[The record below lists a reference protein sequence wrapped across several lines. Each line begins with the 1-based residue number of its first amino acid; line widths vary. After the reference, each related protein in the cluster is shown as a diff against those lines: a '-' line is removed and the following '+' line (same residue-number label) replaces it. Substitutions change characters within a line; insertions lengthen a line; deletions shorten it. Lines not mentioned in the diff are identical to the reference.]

1 MRTIETTLYEFG
13 ELNQE
18 AKQTAVKL
26 LREQAAECGSDADW
40 EDANES
46 IKAIEKMAG
55 IKCDIQFSSQGHYCR
70 HYRLAYESY
79 PSDEEEREMW
89 DGLMDNLR
97 KYEGGVWS
105 DDMLRDILLEYEYD
119 EHRGYAGSVA
129 WAIVEFC
136 DKVYLNTC
144 DYYDDDY
151 VSEWIEGNN
160 FEFREDG
167 RLYHE

>member
-18 AKQTAVKL
+18 AKQTAVKS

-40 EDANES
+40 EDAIES
-46 IKAIEKMAG
+46 IKAIKKMAG
-55 IKCDIQFSSQGHYCR
+55 IKCDIQFSSQGHYCS

-97 KYEGGVWS
+97 NMKVVCGVTICSVTYCWS
-105 DDMLRDILLEYEYD
+105 TSMTNNVDMQEALRGL
-119 EHRGYAGSVA
+119 
-129 WAIVEFC
+129 W
-136 DKVYLNTC
+136 
-144 DYYDDDY
+144 
-151 VSEWIEGNN
+151 
-160 FEFREDG
+160 
-167 RLYHE
+167 